1 MGKSDYYKKT
11 ISLTVIS
18 SINFF
23 PKFQI
28 VLIPH
33 DAFKTNIRWVI
44 YLKLVLKHI
53 NMSLIIFKG
62 KSKTPNP
69 FVSIMVRTF
78 STYPFTNII
87 LITSVKQ
94 IEVAC
99 TYLLTLLSLSYLL
112 KLILITGLYY
122 LSLVDK

>member
-1 MGKSDYYKKT
+1 
-11 ISLTVIS
+11 
-18 SINFF
+18 
-23 PKFQI
+23 
-28 VLIPH
+28 
-33 DAFKTNIRWVI
+33 
-44 YLKLVLKHI
+44 
-53 NMSLIIFKG
+53 MSLIIFKG